1 MNVDI
6 IMPSASERIEERPF
20 GDVRGGDLV
29 FLRHSTH
36 PEWEFSGRAIVDAVA
51 NSSVCLRGAWYRADE
66 GWVINV
72 IEQPAYADVE
82 EPREGRNESWTDA
95 LEGRYGSTRVAR
107 RSLEEL
113 SQLMPLADVKRQM
126 TDEAYQALV
135 GMEKHVSWDT
145 VSKMCR
151 KLGVERASACIES
164 LNYSVKELYERYRD
178 LDFGE
183 DGGLELAYADISS
196 YSKAKAVIPDGT
208 DAELFT
214 LQGMTEYFGYNAE
227 DIHEVVSILGYD
239 QLYMLIEDKRLD
251 MESVLE
257 IARRSKDYDIDVSLM
272 VDLVNP

>member
-1 MNVDI
+1 MHVDI

-20 GDVRGGDLV
+20 GDVKEGDLV

-36 PEWEFSGRAIVDAVA
+36 PEWEFSTREVVAAIA
-51 NSSVCLRGAWYRADE
+51 NGSVCLRGAWYRAEE

-82 EPREGRNESWTDA
+82 EPREGGNKSWTDA

-113 SQLMPLADVKRQM
+113 SQLMPLADVKRQI

-145 VSKMCR
+145 VSKMYR
-151 KLGVERASACIES
+151 KLGAERASACIES
-164 LNYSVKELYERYRD
+164 LHYSVKELYERYRD
-178 LDFGE
+178 LDFGA
-183 DGGLELAYADISS
+183 DGGLELAYTDISS
-196 YSKAKAVIPDGT
+196 CPQAKAIIPDGT

-214 LQGMTEYFGYNAE
+214 LQCMTEYFGYSAK
-227 DIHEVVSILGYD
+227 DIHEVVGILGYD
-239 QLYMLIEDKRLD
+239 QLYMLIEDQRMD
-251 MESVLE
+251 MESVLG
-257 IARRSKDYDIDVSLM
+257 IARRSKTYDIDVNLM
-272 VDLVNP
+272 VDLINP